1 MKKFA
6 EKICEHKTGIL
17 LVSLILMV
25 FAFVGMKLTGINY
38 DILVYLP
45 QEIETVQGQDILTD
59 EFGMGA
65 YSVVISENLSGQAL
79 LNLEKEFEILMVL
92 IK

>member
-1 MKKFA
+1 
-6 EKICEHKTGIL
+6 
-17 LVSLILMV
+17 MV

-79 LNLEKEFEILMVL
+79 LNLEKQFENIDGVNKVINKKNLEKLYKKYVG
-92 IK
+92 